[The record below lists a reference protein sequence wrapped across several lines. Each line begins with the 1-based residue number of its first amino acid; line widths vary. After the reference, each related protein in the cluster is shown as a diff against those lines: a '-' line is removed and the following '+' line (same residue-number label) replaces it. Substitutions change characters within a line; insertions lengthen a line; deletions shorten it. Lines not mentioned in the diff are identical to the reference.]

1 MALTWR
7 LNIEFITPALLGTS
21 GAAVDLAGEEVM
33 IEPLLEKSSQ
43 DERGEVWEAKMGM
56 LVESFDACIPVRV
69 YPNVKG
75 CDAGQGAV
83 GGFGGG
89 FVGVEEGGYVV

>member
-1 MALTWR
+1 
-7 LNIEFITPALLGTS
+7 
-21 GAAVDLAGEEVM
+21 
-33 IEPLLEKSSQ
+33 
-43 DERGEVWEAKMGM
+43 MGM

-69 YPNVKG
+69 YPNVNG

-89 FVGVEEGGYVV
+89 FVGVEAGGYVV